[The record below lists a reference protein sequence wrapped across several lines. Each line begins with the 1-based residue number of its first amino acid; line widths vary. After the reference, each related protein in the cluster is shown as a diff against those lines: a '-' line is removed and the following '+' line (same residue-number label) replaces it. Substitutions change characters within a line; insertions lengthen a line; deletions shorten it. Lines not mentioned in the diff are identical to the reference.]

1 MYHLLNFYC
10 HRQVIDVHQSCL
22 QFTLLTVTQ
31 VTMML
36 QKCIIDRD
44 TDSQA
49 NNPQTKKK
57 IVTVTSK
64 SIYRYTV

>member
-1 MYHLLNFYC
+1 MY
-10 HRQVIDVHQSCL
+10 VHQSCL
-22 QFTLLTVTQ
+22 QYTFLTVTQ

-49 NNPQTKKK
+49 NNPQTKK
-57 IVTVTSK
+57 I
-64 SIYRYTV
+64 